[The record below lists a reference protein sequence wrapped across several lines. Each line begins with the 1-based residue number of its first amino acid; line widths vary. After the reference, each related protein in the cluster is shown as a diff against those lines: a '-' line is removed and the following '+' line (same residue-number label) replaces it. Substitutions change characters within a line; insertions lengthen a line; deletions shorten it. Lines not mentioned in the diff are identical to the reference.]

1 MGALAGII
9 HYRGRGP
16 AGSVLE
22 RVSERLR
29 HRGPDG
35 EGFFYEGPAGLVQRR
50 RGLIN
55 PDRTAPQTDDDF
67 VVLMDG
73 RLYDQKLL
81 ARSAGV
87 PEDTADVALVAAAWR
102 RWGVDAATRLH
113 GAYAIAVWDR
123 KNSVLHLLRDRM
135 GIRPLFWARSGP
147 RFAFASELPAL
158 LEVPWVSRE
167 LAREHLAEY
176 LSFRVVHAPR
186 TLLEDVHQLEPAHRL
201 RVNPDGV
208 ESRRYWAPLYA
219 PPGTPVPRSS
229 DVVPALQEMV
239 QSAVERRLTSGADVG
254 LYLSGGLGSTAIAAS
269 AKRLGHKLPTF
280 TISFADDLHPE
291 SPFAGRVAS
300 LLGLEHHEFL
310 VGTKELADSF
320 DAGMD
325 ALGHPIG
332 NPAAFLQME
341 LARRTREF
349 VPVVLSGDGGDEL
362 FGGRMLDDP
371 ARWLHRAERFQ
382 AAVGP
387 LRHLLAPALSKS
399 RRGRRLLTDPH
410 DFGPSLGIGGSNL
423 FDLPARQRLFADPA
437 LVRPTV
443 RQDVLRPF
451 YSGLD
456 TDPLNAILHAYSRSW
471 LGEESLARAD
481 RTAAAN
487 GMSIYFPLLDREV
500 LSMAC
505 ALPGDFKVR
514 RSASGLHT
522 RWPLQEMLSGILPPV
537 LVNRPKR
544 GLPTPLDHWLA
555 GPGRLFL
562 EDRFSRLQRD
572 PEGLYQQDEL
582 QQLRRNILKR
592 KGSGLKLWALFQL
605 DAWLE
610 HLR

>member
-1 MGALAGII
+1 MGAIAGLI

-16 AGSVLE
+16 AGNVIE
-22 RVSERLR
+22 RVSDALA

-35 EGFFYEGPAGLVQRR
+35 EGLFQEGPAGLVQRR
-50 RGLIN
+50 RGLLH
-55 PDRTAPQTDDDF
+55 PDRTAPHADDDF

-73 RLYDQKLL
+73 RLYDQPLL
-81 ARSAGV
+81 ARTASV

-123 KNSVLHLLRDRM
+123 KNQILHLVRDRM

-167 LAREHLAEY
+167 LAREHVAEY

-186 TLLEDVHQLEPAHRL
+186 TLLEDAHQLEPAHRL
-201 RVNPDGV
+201 RVNTEGV

-219 PPGTPVPRSS
+219 PPGTPVPRSA
-229 DVVPALQEMV
+229 DVVPALQDMV
-239 QSAVERRLTSGADVG
+239 QTAVERRLTSGADIG

-269 AKRLGHKLPTF
+269 AKRLGVQLPTF

-300 LLGLEHHEFL
+300 LLGLDHHEFL
-310 VGTKELADSF
+310 VGTRELAESF
-320 DAGMD
+320 DRGME

-332 NPAAFLQME
+332 NPAAFLQLE
-341 LARRTREF
+341 LARRTRDF

-362 FGGRMLDDP
+362 FGGRMLDGP
-371 ARWLHRAERFQ
+371 ARWLRRAERFRT
-382 AAVGP
+382 ATGP
-387 LRHLLAPALSKS
+387 LRHLLSPALSRS
-399 RRGRRLLTDPH
+399 RRGRRLLADPDH
-410 DFGPSLGIGGSNL
+410 YGQALALGGSNL
-423 FDLPARQRLFADPA
+423 FNLQARTHLLADPN
-437 LVRPTV
+437 LVRPDV
-443 RQDVLRPF
+443 RHAVLDPF
-451 YSGLD
+451 YNGLD
-456 TDPLNAILHAYSRSW
+456 TDPLNAILHAYLRSW
-471 LGEESLARAD
+471 LSEESLARAD

-505 ALPGDFKVR
+505 ALPGEFKVR
-514 RSASGLHT
+514 RSGTGLHT
-522 RWPLQEMLSGILPPV
+522 RWPLREMLTGILPPV

-544 GLPTPLDHWLA
+544 GLPTPLDSWLA

-562 EDRFSRLQRD
+562 EERFSRLQRD
-572 PEGLYQQDEL
+572 PEGLYNNEAL
-582 QQLRRNILKR
+582 QELRRNILVR

-605 DAWLE
+605 DAWLDR
-610 HLR
+610 LR